1 MRSPSGIL
9 TSILLTII
17 ASSPK
22 NAMSQDF
29 LRLRDGTTMTGI
41 TVESVDINGVHLAN
55 DARISW
61 GKIQSGGVSADHRER
76 FDQYL
81 KELSEPLYL
90 IGQRLRVRDDEALP
104 KPVEQI
110 KKYFENQNGPA
121 AFLFHTANFWSLVAN
136 GRREEAVLPLL
147 VCYTLLSSDTDIG
160 ADIPD
165 GREIQFDLNTGFS
178 TDLIPIW
185 HDRKSA
191 ETVLPVLSEMLSKLK
206 SVPESAYIMYSTL
219 ALTARMQEE
228 ADRILQQ
235 LAPTQVV
242 SKNMFQIARIQRSYL
257 TGDESSQQLIN
268 SIEPTINAMDNLS
281 QPAAH
286 YWSGLVLLRSTND
299 IDHQRAMVHL
309 ITITGKYGRKYPQ
322 LAASSLYS
330 IYNLLADQRDSFVV
344 GLSKAERE
352 ASRAAIKHEIT
363 SRYRGTTIA
372 KRFTVVSDADRTEQ
386 NTTENE

>member
-1 MRSPSGIL
+1 
-9 TSILLTII
+9 
-17 ASSPK
+17 
-22 NAMSQDF
+22 
-29 LRLRDGTTMTGI
+29 
-41 TVESVDINGVHLAN
+41 
-55 DARISW
+55 
-61 GKIQSGGVSADHRER
+61 
-76 FDQYL
+76 
-81 KELSEPLYL
+81 
-90 IGQRLRVRDDEALP
+90 
-104 KPVEQI
+104 I

-286 YWSGLVLLRSTND
+286 
-299 IDHQRAMVHL
+299 
-309 ITITGKYGRKYPQ
+309 
-322 LAASSLYS
+322 
-330 IYNLLADQRDSFVV
+330 
-344 GLSKAERE
+344 
-352 ASRAAIKHEIT
+352 
-363 SRYRGTTIA
+363 
-372 KRFTVVSDADRTEQ
+372 
-386 NTTENE
+386 